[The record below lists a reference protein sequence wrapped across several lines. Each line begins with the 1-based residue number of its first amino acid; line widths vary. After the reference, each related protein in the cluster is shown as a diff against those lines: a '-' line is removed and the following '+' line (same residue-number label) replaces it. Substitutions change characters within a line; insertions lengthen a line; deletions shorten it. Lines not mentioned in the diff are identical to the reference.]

1 MAHTNNPEVER
12 YSAAVIANP
21 QDAAAYAQL
30 AQALVAGGALDE
42 AICALEAAYALDR
55 EHWFALAEAYDRRSD
70 HERALGLWCERLDYL
85 LAQAEDD
92 GRKDNR
98 LTPFAIRAKC
108 RAKLER
114 LQQTLRAERELGR
127 VQAALATCK
136 LAVYLWNTAFTLTE
150 ECPATLA
157 TRDSPKSEVLP
168 PLEFK

>member
-1 MAHTNNPEVER
+1 MAQTNNPEVER

-30 AQALVAGGALDE
+30 AQALLAAGALDD

-70 HERALGLWCERLDYL
+70 HERCLELWCQRLDYL
-85 LAQAEDD
+85 LAQREAE

-98 LTPFAIRAKC
+98 HTPFAIRAKC

-114 LQQTLRAERELGR
+114 LQQTLRAERESGR
-127 VQAALATCK
+127 VQAAIATCK
-136 LAVYLWNTAFTLTE
+136 LAVYLWNTAYAVTE
-150 ECPATLA
+150 ERPATLA
-157 TRDSPKSEVLP
+157 TRDSPKSEVP
-168 PLEFK
+168 PLDFE